1 MSLLAQAPSAV
12 STTFTYTTGA
22 AEANLYDGNDATAA
36 ADPLGL
42 TINTKAAYDFGSAK
56 AIMRC
61 RAISAPANG
70 FTNAATFNIEWS
82 DTSLTA
88 GFTTASTIVVPAGV
102 SQAAISDFFVGS
114 HRFWR
119 ISYSSGTTGGNAW
132 LGELTFYTQS
142 ADPGAFTAA
151 GNAAQFRMSEAA
163 SGASY
168 AVTATGA
175 VFKPSLAGSVGSFLE
190 TGNPALFSTS
200 FAAGVSSYALSG
212 LSAPLKIALAGNPA
226 DYAVTGSS
234 VAFPIVF
241 LTTVAAYAVTVNAAT
256 LTRDFVNWVQRPFDG
271 DSWSGA
277 AIQAETWSVTGTV
290 SSSWSNAPQ
299 EADAWTSAPAA
310 SNTWTAK

>member
-1 MSLLAQAPSAV
+1 MSFLAQAPSAV

-42 TINTKAAYDFGSAK
+42 TVNTKAAYDLGSAK

-88 GFTTASTIVVPAGV
+88 GFTTASTIVLPAGV

-119 ISYSSGTTGGNAW
+119 IAYSSGTTGGNAW

-142 ADPGAFTAA
+142 ADPGAFTAG
-151 GNAAQFRMSEAA
+151 GNAAQFRMAEAA

-168 AVTATGA
+168 AVTATEA

-190 TGNPALFSTS
+190 TGYTAMFSATFS
-200 FAAGVSSYALSG
+200 VGVSSYAVSD

-226 DYAVTGSS
+226 DYALTGSS
-234 VAFPIVF
+234 VAFPMVF

-256 LTRDFVNWVQRPFDG
+256 LTRDFVNWVRRPFDT
-271 DSWSGA
+271 DDWA
-277 AIQAETWSVTGTV
+277 DATIRAETWTASGSI
-290 SSSWSNAPQ
+290 SSSWA
-299 EADAWTSAPAA
+299 SATKQ
-310 SNTWTAK
+310 SETWTPVTAPSSTWTTE